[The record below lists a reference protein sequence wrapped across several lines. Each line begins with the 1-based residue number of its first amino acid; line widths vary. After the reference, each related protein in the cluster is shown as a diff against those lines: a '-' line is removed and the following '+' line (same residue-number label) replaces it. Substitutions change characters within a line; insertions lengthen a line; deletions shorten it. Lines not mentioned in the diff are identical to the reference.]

1 MALQF
6 VRNAK
11 VYVELTTGS
20 PNKVWEIPVL
30 DGFSFSQSMNSTEI
44 TINEAG
50 STSRRARLLFNDSL
64 APVEWSFSTYAR
76 PFVSAGTTSPATPG
90 VADDSA
96 TVHAVEECMWAMFM
110 GADTCTSGVFQ
121 NSSVGSPAAAIN
133 APGGSS
139 STFDFSASN
148 VSSFTDNW
156 NIYIVIQE
164 TGATAQ
170 VFKLEKA
177 ACNSVTMDFDI
188 EGIATFQWSG
198 FARAISD
205 QGSTV
210 PTRTIYEKITDTGTF
225 IRNRLSTLSLVRTD
239 VSPDV
244 TYDIVLTGGSI
255 NFENNITY
263 LTPEELGKVNQ
274 PFANITGTRSI
285 SGNVTCYLDTGNG
298 KSNALWAALSADTTT
313 VRNVFDMAVKVG
325 GATGNRVEFDL
336 PTAHVE
342 IPTIGVEDLL
352 TLDVAFH
359 GQVAS
364 GNVDSTNEAT
374 IIYGV

>member
-20 PNKVWEIPVL
+20 PNTVWEIPVL

-76 PFVSAGTTSPATPG
+76 PFTSAGAG
-90 VADDSA
+90 AGAADDSA

-121 NSSVGSPAAAIN
+121 NSSVGSPASTIN
-133 APGGSS
+133 VPSGSS

-198 FARAISD
+198 FARAITD
-205 QGSTV
+205 EGSVV
-210 PTRTIYEKITDTGTF
+210 PTRTIYEKITDTSTF

-285 SGNVTCYLDTGNG
+285 SGIVTCYLDTGNG